1 MREGRFSSA
10 ASEIAQRDSESVS
23 FDRRLYHHDIAG
35 SIAHASAL
43 ASAGILAAHEF
54 EMIARGLREIENEI
68 AADKF
73 VWDQSLEDVHMN
85 IEAALTKRIGPAGA
99 KLHTGRS
106 RNDQIALDLR
116 LYVREEIDAIIT
128 RLRALQ
134 NKLLL
139 LAHKNSEV
147 LMPGYTHL
155 QRAQPIY
162 FAHYLLA
169 QLEALERDHERLR
182 DARRRADVMPLGS
195 GALAG
200 SSIALDREAIAKALG
215 FERVSQNSIDAV
227 GDRDFVADVLYSLS
241 MIGVHVSRFSEDLII
256 LSTTEFGFIEFS
268 DAFATGSSLMP
279 QKKNPDM
286 AELTRG
292 KSGRLIGNLVSILTI
307 LKALPSSYNRDLQED
322 KKGLFDSV
330 DTTKSAL
337 EIFAAMLPD
346 LRVNRERMENAARD
360 PNLLATDLA
369 EYLVKK
375 GTPFREAHQIVG
387 ELVVHSITKS
397 VPLDQI
403 GVAKMK
409 EFSPHFDD
417 DVAKIFDVADSLA
430 QRRAVGAPSP
440 QNIAADQALE
450 KTTGRRVG
458 HDHSLLALARARRH
472 RT

>member
-1 MREGRFSSA
+1 LHLS
-10 ASEIAQRDSESVS
+10 
-23 FDRRLYHHDIAG
+23 RL
-35 SIAHASAL
+35 
-43 ASAGILAAHEF
+43 
-54 EMIARGLREIENEI
+54 
-68 AADKF
+68 
-73 VWDQSLEDVHMN
+73 
-85 IEAALTKRIGPAGA
+85 
-99 KLHTGRS
+99 
-106 RNDQIALDLR
+106 
-116 LYVREEIDAIIT
+116 
-128 RLRALQ
+128 
-134 NKLLL
+134 
-139 LAHKNSEV
+139 
-147 LMPGYTHL
+147 
-155 QRAQPIY
+155 
-162 FAHYLLA
+162 
-169 QLEALERDHERLR
+169 
-182 DARRRADVMPLGS
+182 
-195 GALAG
+195 
-200 SSIALDREAIAKALG
+200 
-215 FERVSQNSIDAV
+215 
-227 GDRDFVADVLYSLS
+227 
-241 MIGVHVSRFSEDLII
+241 SEDLII
-256 LSTTEFGFIEFS
+256 WSTTEFGFLEFS
-268 DAFATGSSLMP
+268 DSFSTHSSLMP

-286 AELTRG
+286 TELTRG
-292 KSGRLIGNLVSILTI
+292 KTGRLYGNLMSILTTM
-307 LKALPSSYNRDLQED
+307 KALPSSYNRDIQED
-322 KKGLFDSV
+322 KKALFDSV